1 MTKNGNILK
10 VYHHSGGKTGV
21 HMTPHKPITYDVSI
35 ELFFY
40 AFVQKQGY
48 EVLETTRQI
57 KERKL
62 GKYDDAYEVTKFEN
76 GHVVGME

>member
-1 MTKNGNILK
+1 MNKLIEAILKTKNGNILN

-21 HMTPHKPITYDVSI
+21 HMAPHQADCLDVSI

-40 AFVQKQGY
+40 AFVQKQGMK
-48 EVLETTRQI
+48 VLETTRQT

-62 GKYDDAYEVTKFEN
+62 GKYRRSL
-76 GHVVGME
+76 